1 MLRALISS
9 WSFTGRTKEQ
19 NQAFS
24 QRASSQTE
32 DSPLTQADTALSTPK
47 QLHELHQPPIYT
59 VISTFYITAKD
70 LRDIKCL
77 SFPLLFSFSF
87 LLLLQWRVSLNNAT
101 NLRNKERKP
110 QDLNLGSA
118 VNANK
123 PGWINLGRECL
134 SMPGATAN
142 CPTCLPWPETL
153 QYLWPPLVQ
162 TPCAIKKADDYW
174 NPLVW
179 PSMPLT
185 AQVWM
190 HWASIG
196 REEKIYIHS
205 DQPKCSLHHFNDAL
219 NVSRILLLVST
230 TLKTKAHTVCSRA
243 GACH

>member
-32 DSPLTQADTALSTPK
+32 DSQLTQADTALSTPK

-59 VISTFYITAKD
+59 VISIFYITAND
-70 LRDIKCL
+70 LRDVKCL
-77 SFPLLFSFSF
+77 SFPLLFSISF

-123 PGWINLGRECL
+123 PG
-134 SMPGATAN
+134 
-142 CPTCLPWPETL
+142 
-153 QYLWPPLVQ
+153 
-162 TPCAIKKADDYW
+162 
-174 NPLVW
+174 
-179 PSMPLT
+179 
-185 AQVWM
+185 
-190 HWASIG
+190 
-196 REEKIYIHS
+196 
-205 DQPKCSLHHFNDAL
+205 
-219 NVSRILLLVST
+219 
-230 TLKTKAHTVCSRA
+230 
-243 GACH
+243 

>member
-32 DSPLTQADTALSTPK
+32 DSPLTQADMALSTPK

-123 PGWINLGRECL
+123 PG
-134 SMPGATAN
+134 
-142 CPTCLPWPETL
+142 
-153 QYLWPPLVQ
+153 
-162 TPCAIKKADDYW
+162 
-174 NPLVW
+174 
-179 PSMPLT
+179 
-185 AQVWM
+185 
-190 HWASIG
+190 
-196 REEKIYIHS
+196 
-205 DQPKCSLHHFNDAL
+205 
-219 NVSRILLLVST
+219 
-230 TLKTKAHTVCSRA
+230 
-243 GACH
+243 